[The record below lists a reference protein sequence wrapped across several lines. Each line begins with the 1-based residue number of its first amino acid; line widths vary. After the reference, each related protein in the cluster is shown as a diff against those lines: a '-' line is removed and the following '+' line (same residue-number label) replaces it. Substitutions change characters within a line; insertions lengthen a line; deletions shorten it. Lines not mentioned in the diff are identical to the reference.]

1 MADLSM
7 TDRSLADLASWL
19 TLARVPGIGASRF
32 HALLSRFGSPSAA
45 LSATVD
51 ELTRTEGLGPQI
63 ARAVRSHRDQAFVD
77 RQLRLL
83 ERHGARIVTFRDRD
97 YPERLRDIY
106 DPPPF
111 LFVTG
116 CWEARD
122 EQSIAIVGTR
132 FTSAYGRRMAETFS
146 AELSAYGFT
155 VVSGMA
161 RGVDT
166 LAHRTA
172 LRGSGRTVA
181 VLGSG
186 LDRPY
191 PAENRKLMASIRE
204 RGAVMTEHP
213 FGTGPDAVNFP
224 QRNRIIS
231 GSTLGTIVVEAGKR
245 SGALITARFA
255 LDQGREV
262 FAVPGPLNAAGSEG
276 VNRLIKDGTAKL
288 IQRVEDVIDEL
299 APRLGFEPT
308 RSEPDGPV
316 FELPP
321 EEASMYGQVTSEP
334 KHVDHLATALSL
346 TSSQALGVLLALE
359 LKGTVRQ
366 LPGMRFVRS

>member
-1 MADLSM
+1 MSDP
-7 TDRSLADLASWL
+7 ASWL
-19 TLARVPGIGASRF
+19 TLARVPGIGAARF
-32 HALLSRFGSPSAA
+32 HALLRRFRSPSSA
-45 LSATVD
+45 LSASVD
-51 ELTRTEGLGPQI
+51 ELTGIEGLGPQT
-63 ARAVRSHRDQAFVD
+63 ARAIRSHRDQAFVD

-111 LFVTG
+111 LYVSG
-116 CWEARD
+116 GWEAKD
-122 EQSIAIVGTR
+122 EQSVAIVGTR
-132 FTSAYGRRMAETFS
+132 YASSYGRRMAEAFS
-146 AELSAYGFT
+146 ADLSAYGFT

-166 LAHRTA
+166 LAHRTV
-172 LRGSGRTVA
+172 LKGNGRTVA

-204 RGAVMTEHP
+204 HGAVMTEQP

-231 GSTLGTIVVEAGKR
+231 GSTLGTIVVEAGKV

-262 FAVPGPLNAAGSEG
+262 FAVPGPLNVPGSEG

-299 APRLGFEPT
+299 APRLGLDP
-308 RSEPDGPV
+308 SEVDRKPPV
-316 FELPP
+316 PAYDLLP
-321 EEASMYGQVTSEP
+321 EEQAMYSRLSTEPEHIDRLASSQGLQ
-334 KHVDHLATALSL
+334 
-346 TSSQALGVLLALE
+346 SSQALGVLLGLE
-359 LKGTVRQ
+359 LKGAARQ
-366 LPGMRFVRS
+366 LPGMMFVRT

>member
-1 MADLSM
+1 M
-7 TDRSLADLASWL
+7 ADLASWL
-19 TLARVPGIGASRF
+19 TLARVPGVGASRF
-32 HALLSRFGSPSAA
+32 HALLRRFGSPSAA
-45 LSATVD
+45 LSASVD
-51 ELTRTEGLGPQI
+51 ELTAIEGLGPQT
-63 ARAVRSHRDQAFVD
+63 ARAIRTSRDQAFVE

-83 ERHGARIVTFRDRD
+83 ARHNARIVTFRDRD

-106 DPPPF
+106 DPPPL
-111 LFVTG
+111 LFVSG
-116 CWEARD
+116 GWETED

-132 FTSAYGRRMAETFS
+132 FTSAYGRRMAESFS
-146 AELSAYGFT
+146 AELSSYGFT
-155 VVSGMA
+155 VVSGLA

-166 LAHRTA
+166 LAHKTA
-172 LRGSGRTVA
+172 LRGNGRTVA

-191 PAENRKLMASIRE
+191 PAENRKLMATIRE
-204 RGAVMTEHP
+204 NGAVMTEQP
-213 FGTGPDAVNFP
+213 FETGPDAVNFP

-231 GSTLGTIVVEAGKR
+231 GATLGTIVVEAGKR

-262 FAVPGPLNAAGSEG
+262 FAVPGPLNTAGSEG

-288 IQRVEDVIDEL
+288 IQRVEDVIEEL
-299 APRLGFEPT
+299 APRLGFDPS
-308 RSEPDGPV
+308 RSEPKPAGPT

-321 EEASMYGQVTSEP
+321 EEQSMYGRLSSDP
-334 KHVDHLATALSL
+334 KHIDHLASALAL

-359 LKGTVRQ
+359 LKGAVRQ
-366 LPGMRFVRS
+366 LPGMMFVRS

>member
-1 MADLSM
+1 MS
-7 TDRSLADLASWL
+7 DLASWL
-19 TLARVPGIGASRF
+19 TLARVPGIGATRF
-32 HALLSRFGSPSAA
+32 HALLSRFGSPAVA
-45 LSATVD
+45 LSASMD
-51 ELTRTEGLGPQI
+51 ELTGIEGLGPQT
-63 ARAVRSHRDQAFVD
+63 ARAVRSHRDRAFVE

-97 YPERLRDIY
+97 YPVRLRDIY
-106 DPPPF
+106 DPPPL

-116 CWEARD
+116 GWEARD

-132 FTSAYGRRMAETFS
+132 YASSYGRRMAEEFS

-166 LAHRTA
+166 LAHGTA
-172 LRGSGRTVA
+172 LKGNGRTVA

-204 RGAVMTEHP
+204 RGAVMTEQP

-231 GSTLGTIVVEAGKR
+231 GSTLGTIVVEAGKS

-262 FAVPGPLNAAGSEG
+262 FAVPGPLNAPGSEG

-299 APRLGFEPT
+299 APRLGLDP
-308 RSEPDGPV
+308 SEVERQPAAPACD
-316 FELPP
+316 LLP
-321 EEASMYGQVTSEP
+321 EEQAMYSRLSSEP
-334 KHVDHLATALSL
+334 KHIDRLASAQGLQ
-346 TSSQALGVLLALE
+346 SSQALGVLLGLE
-359 LKGTVRQ
+359 LKGAARQ
-366 LPGMRFVRS
+366 LPGMMFVRT

>member
-1 MADLSM
+1 MEDSPV
-7 TDRSLADLASWL
+7 ADLASWL

-32 HALLSRFGSPSAA
+32 QALLRRFGSPTAA

-51 ELTRTEGLGPQI
+51 ELARTEGVGPQI
-63 ARAVRSHRDQAFVD
+63 AQAVRGHRDQAFVD
-77 RQLRLL
+77 RQLSLL
-83 ERHGARIVTFRDRD
+83 DRHDARIVTFRDRD

-106 DPPPF
+106 DPPPL
-111 LFVTG
+111 LFVSG
-116 CWEARD
+116 GWEAED
-122 EQSIAIVGTR
+122 EQSVAIVGTR
-132 FTSAYGRRMAETFS
+132 FTTAYGRRMAEAFS

-155 VVSGMA
+155 VVSGLA

-172 LRGSGRTVA
+172 LRGNGRTVA

-191 PAENRKLMASIRE
+191 PAENRKLMATIRE
-204 RGAVMTEHP
+204 HGAVMTEHP

-262 FAVPGPLNAAGSEG
+262 FAVPGPLDAAGSEG

-299 APRLGFEPT
+299 APRLGFDPCRSKPEPAGAT
-308 RSEPDGPV
+308 SD
-316 FELPP
+316 LPP
-321 EEASMYGQVTSEP
+321 EEASMYGRLSSDPRHIDQ
-334 KHVDHLATALSL
+334 LASALSL
-346 TSSQALGVLLALE
+346 TSSQALGILLALE
-359 LKGTVRQ
+359 LKGAARQ
-366 LPGMRFVRS
+366 LPGMMFVRS

>member
-1 MADLSM
+1 MS
-7 TDRSLADLASWL
+7 DLASWL
-19 TLARVPGIGASRF
+19 TLARVPGVGAARF
-32 HALLSRFGSPSAA
+32 HALLRRFGSPSAA
-45 LSATVD
+45 LSASVE
-51 ELTRTEGLGPQI
+51 ELTATEGLGPQI
-63 ARAVRSHRDQAFVD
+63 ARAIRTCRDDAFAD

-83 ERHGARIVTFRDRD
+83 ERHEARIVTFRDRS
-97 YPERLRDIY
+97 YPERLREIY
-106 DPPPF
+106 DPPPL
-111 LFVTG
+111 LFVSG
-116 CWEARD
+116 GWEARD
-122 EQSIAIVGTR
+122 EQSVAIVGTR
-132 FTSAYGRRMAETFS
+132 FTSAYGRKMTESFS
-146 AELSAYGFT
+146 AELSSYGFT

-166 LAHRTA
+166 LAHKTA
-172 LRGSGRTVA
+172 LRGDGRTVA

-191 PAENRKLMASIRE
+191 PAENHRLMSSIRHH
-204 RGAVMTEHP
+204 GAVMTEQP

-231 GSTLGTIVVEAGKR
+231 GATLGTIVVEAGQR

-262 FAVPGPLNAAGSEG
+262 FAVPGPLNAPGSEG

-299 APRLGFEPT
+299 APRLGFDPARIERKPPVPAFDLLPEEKAVYG
-308 RSEPDGPV
+308 RLSSEPEHIDQ
-316 FELPP
+316 L
-321 EEASMYGQVTSEP
+321 ASA
-334 KHVDHLATALSL
+334 LAL

-359 LKGTVRQ
+359 LKGAARQ
-366 LPGMRFVRS
+366 LPGMMFVRS

>member
-1 MADLSM
+1 MS
-7 TDRSLADLASWL
+7 DLASWL
-19 TLARVPGIGASRF
+19 TLARVPGIGAARYQ
-32 HALLSRFGSPSAA
+32 ALLRMFGTPAAA
-45 LSATVD
+45 LSASMD
-51 ELTRTEGLGPQI
+51 ELTAIVGLGPQI
-63 ARAVRSHRDQAFVD
+63 ARAIRTHRDQAFVD

-83 ERHGARIVTFRDRD
+83 ERHGARIVTFRHPE
-97 YPERLRDIY
+97 YPGRLRDIY
-106 DPPPF
+106 DPPPL
-111 LFVTG
+111 LFVSG
-116 CWEARD
+116 RWETKD

-132 FTSAYGRRMAETFS
+132 NASSYGRRIAEEFS
-146 AELSAYGFT
+146 AELSTHGFT

-172 LRGSGRTVA
+172 LKENGRTVA

-191 PAENRKLMASIRE
+191 PAENRKLMASIRDH
-204 RGAVMTEHP
+204 GAVMTEYP

-231 GSTLGTIVVEAGKR
+231 GTTLGTVVVEAGEN

-262 FAVPGPLNAAGSEG
+262 FAVPGPLKAPCSEG

-288 IQRVEDVIDEL
+288 IQRIEDVVEEL
-299 APRLGFEPT
+299 APHLDFDPAKVERKPAAPSFDLS
-308 RSEPDGPV
+308 SE
-316 FELPP
+316 
-321 EEASMYGQVTSEP
+321 EENMYNRVSSEP
-334 KHVDHLATALSL
+334 KHIDQLASGQSL

-359 LKGTVRQ
+359 LKGAVRQ
-366 LPGMRFVRS
+366 LPGMVFVRS

>member
-7 TDRSLADLASWL
+7 TDLASWL
-19 TLARVPGIGASRF
+19 TLARVPGVGASRF
-32 HALLSRFGSPSAA
+32 HALLRRFGSPYAA

-51 ELTRTEGLGPQI
+51 ELAETEGVGPQI
-63 ARAVRSHRDQAFVD
+63 ARAVHGHRDEAFVD

-83 ERHGARIVTFRDRD
+83 DRHDARIVTFRDRD
-97 YPERLRDIY
+97 YPERLLEIY
-106 DPPPF
+106 DPPPL
-111 LFVTG
+111 LFVSG
-116 CWEARD
+116 GWEAED

-132 FTSAYGRRMAETFS
+132 FTSAYGRKMAESFS
-146 AELSAYGFT
+146 AELCAYGFT
-155 VVSGMA
+155 VVSGLA

-172 LRGSGRTVA
+172 LRGNGRTVA

-191 PAENRKLMASIRE
+191 PAENHKLMASIRE
-204 RGAVMTEHP
+204 HGAVMTEHP
-213 FGTGPDAVNFP
+213 FGTGPDAVHFP

-231 GSTLGTIVVEAGKR
+231 GATLGTIVVEAGKR

-262 FAVPGPLNAAGSEG
+262 FAVPGSLDAAGSEG

-308 RSEPDGPV
+308 RSGPEPAGPA
-316 FELPP
+316 FDLPP
-321 EEASMYGQVTSEP
+321 EEASMYGQVTSDP
-334 KHVDHLATALSL
+334 KHIDHLASALSL

-359 LKGTVRQ
+359 LKGAVRQ
-366 LPGMRFVRS
+366 LPGMMFVRS

>member
-1 MADLSM
+1 MADQSM
-7 TDRSLADLASWL
+7 ADRSIADLASWL

-32 HALLSRFGSPSAA
+32 HALLCRFGSPAAA

-51 ELTRTEGLGPQI
+51 ELAETEGVGPRI
-63 ARAVRSHRDQAFVD
+63 ARAVRGHRDQAFVD

-83 ERHGARIVTFRDRD
+83 DRHDARIVTCRDRD

-106 DPPPF
+106 DPPPL
-111 LFVTG
+111 LFVSG
-116 CWEARD
+116 GWKAED
-122 EQSIAIVGTR
+122 ELSIAIVGTR
-132 FTSAYGRRMAETFS
+132 FTTAYGRKMAESFS

-155 VVSGMA
+155 VVSGLA

-172 LRGSGRTVA
+172 LRGNGRTVA

-191 PAENRKLMASIRE
+191 PAENRKLMATIRE
-204 RGAVMTEHP
+204 HGAVMTEHP
-213 FGTGPDAVNFP
+213 FGTGPDAVHFP

-231 GSTLGTIVVEAGKR
+231 GATLGTIVVEAGKR

-262 FAVPGPLNAAGSEG
+262 FAVPGSPGRG
-276 VNRLIKDGTAKL
+276 R
-288 IQRVEDVIDEL
+288 QR
-299 APRLGFEPT
+299 GGEPADQG
-308 RSEPDGPV
+308 R
-316 FELPP
+316 
-321 EEASMYGQVTSEP
+321 YGQADPAGRGRDRRTGAPAGLRARPGRSRNRP
-334 KHVDHLATALSL
+334 ARLSICHPRSNPCTASFPRIPNMS
-346 TSSQALGVLLALE
+346 T
-359 LKGTVRQ
+359 TWRPP
-366 LPGMRFVRS
+366 LPSRPPRRSASCWRSN

>member
-1 MADLSM
+1 MS
-7 TDRSLADLASWL
+7 DLASWL
-19 TLARVPGIGASRF
+19 TLARVPGVGASRF
-32 HALLSRFGSPSAA
+32 HALLRRFGSPSAA
-45 LSATVD
+45 LSASVD
-51 ELTRTEGLGPQI
+51 ELARTEGLGPRI
-63 ARAVRSHRDQAFVD
+63 ARAVRDHRDQAFVD
-77 RQLRLL
+77 RQLSLL
-83 ERHGARIVTFRDRD
+83 SRHNARIVTCRDRD
-97 YPERLRDIY
+97 YPERLREIY
-106 DPPPF
+106 DPPPL
-111 LFVTG
+111 LFVSG
-116 CWEARD
+116 GWKEED

-132 FTSAYGRRMAETFS
+132 YVSTYGRRMAELFS

-155 VVSGMA
+155 VVSGLA

-191 PAENRKLMASIRE
+191 PAENRKLMAAIRE
-204 RGAVMTEHP
+204 HGAVMTEHP
-213 FGTGPDAVNFP
+213 FGTGPDAVHFP

-262 FAVPGPLNAAGSEG
+262 FAIPGPLNANGSEG

-299 APRLGFEPT
+299 APRLGFNPA
-308 RSEPDGPV
+308 RSEPERSGPDL
-316 FELPP
+316 ELPP
-321 EEASMYGQVTSEP
+321 LEASMYGRLSSDP
-334 KHVDHLATALSL
+334 RHIDHLASALSL
-346 TSSQALGVLLALE
+346 TSSQALGILLSLE
-359 LKGTVRQ
+359 LKGAARQ
-366 LPGMRFVRS
+366 LPGMMFVRS